1 MTAIPSIP
9 LRPSSLP
16 KLAECPRYESEP
28 VAGAAADRGTAM
40 DSAFRAILDGSHVG
54 FLPDTNPEDIAA
66 IRWAV
71 DAFKILAGNAPI
83 QSSEKDLKVEMLG
96 MTGTADGACPEKL
109 FSVDI
114 KSGQVRDYEAQMAAY
129 ALGFMER
136 EFCEN
141 WTTHLLFCD
150 ERRIVSM
157 SWTQESAW
165 DVVNPIIALAK
176 DPQATPTPCDYCGW
190 CAKRWICATRLE
202 PLSILLTG
210 APDKLDLV
218 SIKAHPADL
227 GRLLDITHAIA
238 KDEGLHDELRA
249 AALAHLLAQ
258 KTVPG
263 WTLANGRKT
272 ESVPALMLAENFGP
286 KNLLRDAGSAKVMQA
301 LGNVT
306 GSKFKTLWAEV
317 YPGSTPPEGVIQTN
331 HGAAFVAK
339 SKAKKVSATSATSA

>member
-1 MTAIPSIP
+1 MTSIPSLP

-28 VAGAAADRGTAM
+28 IAGPAADRGTAM
-40 DSAFRAILDGSHVG
+40 DAAFRAILDGSHVG

-71 DAFKILAGNAPI
+71 DAFKLLAGNAPV
-83 QSSEKDLKVEMLG
+83 QTGEKDLFVSMLG

-109 FSVDI
+109 FSVDL

-136 EFCEN
+136 EFCEE

-150 ERRIVSM
+150 ERKIVSM
-157 SWTQESAW
+157 RWTQESAM
-165 DVVNPIIALAK
+165 DVVNPILAMVK
-176 DPQATPTPCDYCGW
+176 DPEASPTPCEYCSW
-190 CAKRWICATRLE
+190 CAKRRTCQTRLE
-202 PLSILLTG
+202 PLSMLLTG
-210 APDKLDLV
+210 APDKLDLTR
-218 SIKAHPADL
+218 IKADPADL
-227 GRLLDITHAIA
+227 GRLLDITHQIA
-238 KDEGLHDELRA
+238 KDDGLHDELKA

-258 KTVPG
+258 KPVPG
-263 WTLANGRKT
+263 WSLANGRKT

-286 KNLLRDAGSAKVMQA
+286 KNLFRDAGSAKVMQA
-301 LGNVT
+301 LGNLT
-306 GSKFKTLWAEV
+306 GSKFKTLWSEV
-317 YPGSTPPEGVIQTN
+317 YGPESTPPEGVIQTN

-339 SKAKKVSATSATSA
+339 SKAKKASATSA